1 MIRRMFL
8 LACAIIPSIAQTL
21 PRYDIYRAAGRIVI
35 DGKLDEPA
43 WQQAPSVG
51 DFHFN
56 WWKDGEKEMQ
66 YKTSD
71 EYAREWIESNEPEF
85 TEDGSLYR

>member
-1 MIRRMFL
+1 MVRCLVL
-8 LACAIIPSIAQTL
+8 LACVSPASTAQSL

-43 WQQAPSVG
+43 WQQAPSAW

-56 WWKDGEKEMQ
+56 WWKEGTKEQ
-66 YKTSD
+66 TVARVLWDD
-71 EYAREWIESNEPEF
+71 ENLAKHI
-85 TEDGSLYR
+85 